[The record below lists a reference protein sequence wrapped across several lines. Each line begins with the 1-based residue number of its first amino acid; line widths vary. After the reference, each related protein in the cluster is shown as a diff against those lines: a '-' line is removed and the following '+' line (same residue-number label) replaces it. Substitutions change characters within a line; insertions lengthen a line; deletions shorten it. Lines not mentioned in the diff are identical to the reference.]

1 MAEIKKQILIAPDAF
16 KHACS
21 SLEASQAIKRG
32 IQRARPTVACQLF
45 PLADGGE
52 GTAEILAWHLHAQP
66 RKALVHD
73 ALMRP
78 LEVTWYF
85 LEPQKIAL
93 IDMAAASGI
102 QLLSKLERN
111 PMHTSTFGTGELI
124 KNAIHAGA
132 RKILLGIGGSATND
146 AGMGMATALGW
157 KFLNAEGKVIPPKG
171 ANLNLVKSLVP
182 PKERPEVEVEVL
194 CDVDNP
200 LCGPD
205 GAAYTYAA
213 QKGASEE
220 DLLILDQG
228 LRHFAGMLETQS
240 GQQVIDLP
248 GAGAAGGLGAGAV
261 AFLNARLVSGAQRI
275 MELTRFYEAIQNA
288 DLLITGEGRLDA
300 QTKRGKL
307 LFEIAKAARKAAVPL
322 VAFCGQVATT
332 EDDWRQWGFCLARQ
346 ITPEGM
352 PLDKALRTTPALLE
366 QAAFAAFADGTP
378 C

>member
-1 MAEIKKQILIAPDAF
+1 
-16 KHACS
+16 
-21 SLEASQAIKRG
+21 
-32 IQRARPTVACQLF
+32 
-45 PLADGGE
+45 
-52 GTAEILAWHLHAQP
+52 
-66 RKALVHD
+66 
-73 ALMRP
+73 
-78 LEVTWYF
+78 
-85 LEPQKIAL
+85 
-93 IDMAAASGI
+93 
-102 QLLSKLERN
+102 
-111 PMHTSTFGTGELI
+111 
-124 KNAIHAGA
+124 
-132 RKILLGIGGSATND
+132 
-146 AGMGMATALGW
+146 MGMATALGW